1 MVDRSKVG
9 FIGLGIM
16 GKPMAKNLINAGYT
30 LVVYDINPEAVKAL
44 TDYDTEAAS
53 SSKEVAEKSEKIIT
67 MLPDSPEV
75 KEAVLGEKGLIQG
88 VREEQIYIDMSSI
101 EPLVAK
107 EISEKLRK
115 KGVKMLDAPV
125 SGGERGA
132 IEGSLAIM
140 VGGEEGVFQECRAIF
155 EVMGKNVVRVGD
167 LGSGQTTKLAN
178 QIIVALNIAAMAE
191 ALILGKKAG
200 VNPKNIYEAIRGG
213 LAGSTVLD
221 RKAALIMD
229 RKFEPGFKIDLHIK
243 DLKNVL
249 KTSHELNIPLPLTS
263 LVMEIMQSLKGEG
276 YGQLDHGA
284 LALFYEKL
292 TNTKIENE

>member
-1 MVDRSKVG
+1 MSKMG

-16 GKPMAKNLINAGYT
+16 GKPMAKNLINAGYD
-30 LVVYDINPEAVKAL
+30 LVVHDINRDPVREIVEFGAKA
-44 TDYDTEAAS
+44 ANS
-53 SSKEVAEKSEKIIT
+53 PREVAEKSEIIIT

-75 KEAVLGEKGLIQG
+75 KQVALGKDGLIEG
-88 VREEQIYIDMSSI
+88 VKEGQIYIDMSSI
-101 EPLVAK
+101 EPLVEK
-107 EISEKLRK
+107 EISQELRK
-115 KGVKMLDAPV
+115 KGVAMLGAPV

-140 VGGEEGVFQECRAIF
+140 VGGDEGIFQKCR
-155 EVMGKNVVRVGD
+155 EVLSVMGKNVVRVGE
-167 LGSGQTTKLAN
+167 LGSGQTAKLTN
-178 QIIVALNIAAMAE
+178 QMIVAVNIAAVAE

-221 RKAALIMD
+221 RKAPLIME

-249 KTSHELNIPLPLTS
+249 KTSHELNSSSPLTA
-263 LVMEIMQSLKGEG
+263 LVMEMMQSLKNEG
-276 YGQLDHGA
+276 CGQFDHGA
-284 LALFYEKL
+284 LALYYEKI
-292 TNTKIENE
+292 TNTKIE